1 MMAAATVF
9 AASCSDFDDYNE
21 VYVTGSAE
29 SKLSLWENISGNTEL
44 SQFSELLKKGGYD
57 EVLSSPRFYTVWAP
71 KNGTIAD
78 YSSLMAMGKDSLVNR
93 FIKNHIANYNYN
105 ISEAGERRV
114 YTLNDKSMVLD
125 GTSYAGLTIDP
136 EFKNVPSVNGILHV
150 IDGYAKY
157 HSNLYEY
164 IFESGADSLSKY
176 FAHFQY
182 DYFDAAK
189 SVVGPIDSLGRQ
201 TYSDSVIVKRNR
213 LTDEEGLIRAQLT
226 NEDSIYTLLIP
237 TDEAYAKAYEKVK
250 AYYRY
255 PSSNEIK
262 YKPLTT
268 DGVGKEQIV
277 QVQAEVQA
285 DSIARLQIARTLAFS
300 HGNTYNSLL
309 PETEIPTEDHL
320 LKGDTIRS
328 SYYYLSNGKDILD
341 HTIGAVQTQSNGY
354 ARIIDSLAVLPWD
367 VWCPEVSV
375 NLFSSRSSQDVYPY
389 FASCNP
395 PAIQRIDEDGYGI
408 WENYLLLEPLSNN
421 SRPEIYFYM
430 SGVRASSYSVY
441 LVLLPAVLNGESTE
455 NKTVQFDVDI
465 SYMGENGKIESWGF
479 TKIKAFEGDA
489 ANKINIVKVQN
500 PNPKNGV
507 MTDADRMITFPYAY
521 AGTTAQP
528 YLHMKINRN
537 NYSSTEKNYGQTLR
551 IAAIVLVPAE
561 YEEYL
566 TNKE

>member
-29 SKLSLWENISGNTEL
+29 SKLSLWENISGNPEL

-78 YSSLMAMGKDSLVNR
+78 YSSLMAMDKDSLVNR

-309 PETEIPTEDHL
+309 PETEIPAEDHL

-328 SYYYLSNGKDILD
+328 SYYYLSNGKDILS
-341 HTIGAVQTQSNGY
+341 HTIGAVQPQSNGY

-389 FASCNP
+389 SASCNP
-395 PAIQRIDEDGYGI
+395 PTIQRIDEEGYGI